1 MCTQCR
7 SIHNF
12 REKLYAT
19 QPELKIVLKE
29 MHPNNELFIPVP
41 RKETYSAFQRN
52 CHNEVEIQIG
62 HVAYI
67 RIRALQFR

>member
-1 MCTQCR
+1 MCNQRR
-7 SIHNF
+7 SIDNF

-29 MHPNNELFIPVP
+29 MHPNNELFILAPP
-41 RKETYSAFQRN
+41 KETYPAFQSN

-62 HVAYI
+62 HGA
-67 RIRALQFR
+67 